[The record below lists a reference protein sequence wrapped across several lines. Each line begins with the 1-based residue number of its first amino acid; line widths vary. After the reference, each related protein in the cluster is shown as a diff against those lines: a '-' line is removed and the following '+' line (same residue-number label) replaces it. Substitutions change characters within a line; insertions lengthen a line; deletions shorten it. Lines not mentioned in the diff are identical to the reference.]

1 MKYCTQCGASLLSPV
16 DHCPYCGAPTPYAAS
31 VAEPQSESPAAASA
45 QEANA
50 SAPQQPAEPAQQSE
64 PQAPGPNLQQ
74 SASAADEAP
83 FTLPPSSSE
92 PSSGPHY
99 KKAVRSP
106 QSAASLTAVQYMLTF
121 LLFTIPVVGL
131 IAMLVYAFSEP
142 GNPRRTLARGYLL
155 FQLILFGL
163 SAILILIVIF
173 LLFKAYPIQY
183 YQDYYTHMPNPYSGD
198 YYYSQP
204 YDDYSDY
211 GSSLDDYFGYYFS
224 DPSDYYGDFS
234 EPAEVPQHNV

>member
-31 VAEPQSESPAAASA
+31 ASEPQNESPTAASA
-45 QEANA
+45 QKANA
-50 SAPQQPAEPAQQSE
+50 SAPQQPAEPAQQS
-64 PQAPGPNLQQ
+64 AT
-74 SASAADEAP
+74 AADEAP

-92 PSSGPHY
+92 PPSGPHY

-121 LLFTIPVVGL
+121 LLFSIPVVGL

-163 SAILILIVIF
+163 SAILILIGIF

-204 YDDYSDY
+204 YDEYGDY
-211 GSSLDDYFGYYFS
+211 GSSWDDYFGYYFS